1 MKNNI
6 IKWGVVAIAVLA
18 IIGVISSGFI
28 LRAKQK
34 ELDKHLIELNMSEL
48 KEKIENKDTFILVIT
63 QTTCSH
69 CMDFKPKIENVA
81 NKYKLTIYYI
91 ETNLLSKEET
101 TNFKKYISYTG
112 TPTTVFI
119 LNGKETTV
127 ANRLNGSVEEQKI
140 IDKLKSNGFID

>member
-1 MKNNI
+1 M
-6 IKWGVVAIAVLA
+6 IKRNKKKIYILGAIC
-18 IIGVISSGFI
+18 FI
-28 LRAKQK
+28 LLIILLIVNAVDKKTYFK
-34 ELDKHLIELNMSEL
+34 ELKYKEVIEKMDNEESFVLLLS
-48 KEKIENKDTFILVIT
+48 

-81 NKYKLTIYYI
+81 NKYKLNIYYI
-91 ETNLLSKEET
+91 ETNLLNKEET
-101 TNFKKYISYTG
+101 QKFKTYISYTG